1 MHIKRVFCFIC
12 CFVKVTLKNKILFSN
27 QESKIFQYLSK
38 GVWWTKTCS
47 NSTIKTLVQCSRHG
61 EKQVKI
67 IIIIKFGTY
76 LYHWIW
82 FIGSIVFDFDTF
94 SPLHWF
100 CIEDRPHPHLHPLL
114 QLTLHSKRNCSL
126 GWLGKIVGVEV
137 KKYKDP
143 NEACKFFLKTFF
155 SVYVN
160 LLPKVKVQVK
170 SKSLHSI

>member
-82 FIGSIVFDFDTF
+82 FISSIMFDFDTF
-94 SPLHWF
+94 HLFVDFALRIGLILISIPYFSLP
-100 CIEDRPHPHLHPLL
+100 CI
-114 QLTLHSKRNCSL
+114 
-126 GWLGKIVGVEV
+126 
-137 KKYKDP
+137 
-143 NEACKFFLKTFF
+143 
-155 SVYVN
+155 
-160 LLPKVKVQVK
+160 PKEIAVWVD
-170 SKSLHSI
+170 

>member
-47 NSTIKTLVQCSRHG
+47 NSTIKTLVQYPRHG

-82 FIGSIVFDFDTF
+82 FIGSIMFDFDMFHLFIDFELRIGLILISIPYF
-94 SPLHWF
+94 SLP
-100 CIEDRPHPHLHPLL
+100 CIPKKL
-114 QLTLHSKRNCSL
+114 QSGLTRRNWW
-126 GWLGKIVGVEV
+126 GGG
-137 KKYKDP
+137 
-143 NEACKFFLKTFF
+143 
-155 SVYVN
+155 
-160 LLPKVKVQVK
+160 
-170 SKSLHSI
+170 